1 MDVESAILSQAQL
14 GFLRSGMSAAERC
27 YRWNLLYSLSKH
39 GASLRSLYSRVREHH
54 KADPCA
60 LETQFIIIQT
70 TKGSVFGG
78 YAAGTKLL
86 PPSKGRG

>member
-1 MDVESAILSQAQL
+1 MAVA
-14 GFLRSGMSAAERC
+14 LRSPTAHRQAAHRAAERC
-27 YRWNLLYSLSKH
+27 YRWNLLYSMSKH
-39 GASLRSLYSRVREHH
+39 GASLRSLYSRVRAHH

-86 PPSKGRG
+86 PPSNGGR